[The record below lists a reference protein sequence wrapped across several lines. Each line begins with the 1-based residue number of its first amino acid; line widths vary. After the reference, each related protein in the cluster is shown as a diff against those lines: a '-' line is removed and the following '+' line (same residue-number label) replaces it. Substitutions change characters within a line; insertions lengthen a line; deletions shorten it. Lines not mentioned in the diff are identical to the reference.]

1 MADSSLAWDASNFAW
16 DSGVI
21 EALETGATE
30 AVTLALDVEAD
41 AEVDGL
47 AVAVDD
53 AELAL
58 LVAAAGFEVDA
69 GAEGA
74 TTGAAVAVAAESFSV
89 FTLLV
94 SFVCPL
100 YSVDTLVPIVDK
112 LPCIVATLDY
122 NVVNPFS
129 AAS

>member
-30 AVTLALDVEAD
+30 AAMLALDVEAD

>member
-30 AVTLALDVEAD
+30 AVMLALDVE

-69 GAEGA
+69 
-74 TTGAAVAVAAESFSV
+74 AAAVAAESFSV

-100 YSVDTLVPIVDK
+100 YSVDILVPIVDK

>member
-74 TTGAAVAVAAESFSV
+74 TTGAAAAVAAESFSV